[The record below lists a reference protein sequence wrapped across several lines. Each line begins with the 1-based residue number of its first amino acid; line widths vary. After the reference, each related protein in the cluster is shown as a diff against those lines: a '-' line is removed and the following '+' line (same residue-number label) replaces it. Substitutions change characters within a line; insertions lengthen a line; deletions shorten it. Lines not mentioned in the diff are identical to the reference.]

1 MEEVKMAENEIQVVA
16 FKLGSQEYALDI
28 LSVQEIIK
36 LQNIARVPRTS
47 YYVQGVINLRGNV
60 IPVFNLHKRFNI
72 ESAGKDEDKRIIVF
86 QFDDIKAGV
95 IVDGVSEVLRINGED
110 IEDAV
115 KVYSSV
121 DHDFIQGVGKVDGRL
136 LILLNLESL
145 LGVN

>member
-72 ESAGKDEDKRIIVF
+72 ESAGKNEDKRIIVF

-95 IVDGVSEVLRINGED
+95 IVDGVSEVLRIKSDD